1 MICAQCEEEEEGE
14 HVETHGA
21 HAHSYDV
28 GDGVSYLFLVSLSWL
43 IPDVSS
49 AMVLVRV
56 ALGDCLYPYSGVAM
70 VLFSHISSHLISCY
84 PILSRCAW
92 R

>member
-1 MICAQCEEEEEGE
+1 MTCAQCEDDGGY
-14 HVETHGA
+14 VETHGA
-21 HAHSYDV
+21 HGCDV
-28 GDGVSYLFLVSLSWL
+28 GDGVPYFSSFHFLVL

-70 VLFSHISSHLISCY
+70 VLLSLSL
-84 PILSRCAW
+84 ILSRCAW
-92 R
+92 RCST